1 MSGLECATSTPLLRS
16 VERSMCLIY
25 PAMPPQPVLLVFVQ
39 VNFPEDFIFTLASN
53 DKQPMITT
61 TYALICFNFFG
72 ISLQNVGCKIRCSRI
87 KTNLS
92 LYMYYTRLLN
102 ICQSFLWIISAL
114 FILFSYV
121 SSFADRLI
129 SPADS
134 PYPQGLFI
142 YPVKLSLRIGC
153 SKIQANIP
161 EGIS

>member
-1 MSGLECATSTPLLRS
+1 M
-16 VERSMCLIY
+16 
-25 PAMPPQPVLLVFVQ
+25 
-39 VNFPEDFIFTLASN
+39 
-53 DKQPMITT
+53 
-61 TYALICFNFFG
+61 
-72 ISLQNVGCKIRCSRI
+72 
-87 KTNLS
+87 
-92 LYMYYTRLLN
+92 
-102 ICQSFLWIISAL
+102 
-114 FILFSYV
+114 LFSYV